1 MLIETHL
8 PIADVAY
15 RCGFSEHS
23 YFSRQFRLM
32 FGTLPSQL
40 RESMHRNTVNSVP
53 I

>member
-1 MLIETHL
+1 MLIETRL

-32 FGTLPSQL
+32 FGILPSQL
-40 RESMHRNTVNSVP
+40 RENMQQNTIDNQLV
-53 I
+53 

>member
-1 MLIETHL
+1 MLIETRL
-8 PIADVAY
+8 PITNVAY

-40 RESMHRNTVNSVP
+40 
-53 I
+53 